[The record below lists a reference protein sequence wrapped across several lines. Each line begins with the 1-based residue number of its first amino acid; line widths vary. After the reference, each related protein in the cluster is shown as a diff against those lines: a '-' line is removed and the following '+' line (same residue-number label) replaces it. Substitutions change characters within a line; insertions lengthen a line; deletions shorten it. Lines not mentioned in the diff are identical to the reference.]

1 MPNFG
6 ECAGMLR
13 NFADPSLNFTKIIF
27 QSKGKHS
34 QSAEYANEKCF
45 RRNLLSVDLPDFP
58 GLRLAEISPEFVF
71 RRQFLKVLSMERCRR
86 MNIL

>member
-6 ECAGMLR
+6 EFAGMLR

-34 QSAEYANEKCF
+34 QSAEYYYIQTKNVF
-45 RRNLLSVDLPDFP
+45 
-58 GLRLAEISPEFVF
+58 AEIC
-71 RRQFLKVLSMERCRR
+71 CRW
-86 MNIL
+86 IFQIFQV